1 MVEKAQEAK
10 AQERQPKDTESTGKG
25 WAGPVHSGASRGDNR
40 DNRHQL
46 DVLGDY
52 RHASSWWVTVACIR
66 LVRDLLHQVDARLAA
81 SSWCATTATHL
92 PAACSVCN
100 QGSLPHSNPACIKLA
115 RAQPSQSRT

>member
-52 RHASSWWVTVACIR
+52 RHASSWWVTVACIK
-66 LVRDLLHQVDARLAA
+66 LVRDLLHQVGARLPPPTCPQRAACATKAVSLTVILRA
-81 SSWCATTATHL
+81 SSWRVLSQA
-92 PAACSVCN
+92 
-100 QGSLPHSNPACIKLA
+100 SLAHSAPVSLIV
-115 RAQPSQSRT
+115 

>member
-52 RHASSWWVTVACIR
+52 RHASSWWVTVACIK
-66 LVRDLLHQVDARLAA
+66 LVRDLLHQVDAT
-81 SSWCATTATHL
+81 C
-92 PAACSVCN
+92 
-100 QGSLPHSNPACIKLA
+100 CIKLVRDYRHPLA
-115 RAQPSQSRT
+115 RSVQRVQPRQSPSQ